1 MLFISFSIVN
11 NLYICDIN
19 LNLKN
24 MPSQMLLSLVT
35 SIIFTTITYSQC
47 ATAPATQTCAVGCTP
62 LINNANVNSGQTF
75 CYTGSGSLSGINM
88 NGGTIIV
95 CGSLTITSMNYN
107 AGTFYVGT
115 GSSLNFNMGNVSMGN
130 ATIVN
135 YGTVTASGDVTMQP
149 ATFYNASATSIFNV
163 AGKLTLNN
171 TSQLINNGTLS
182 AGTLLIQTSSIP
194 ALCLNTNTQNS
205 FGTLLNNTSNSISTP
220 NGTAC
225 IYVSTQTLLNPASLT
240 TSTNLQLCQATSSTI
255 GGPGGVGAATVY
267 MNCSACSIG
276 LSVNLFNFDAY
287 LTNRETVLDWST
299 ENENNAA
306 YFGVERS
313 QNGLEFKEIGQ
324 RAAAGNST
332 SLINYQTIDKDPYI
346 GVSYYRL
353 RMVDVDGFYTYSS
366 TKSIYNAPFEMINL
380 HPNPADNELFLQIGS
395 PRNMDVK
402 LEVYDNLGKIV
413 QTKHIAVKTGYHTI
427 GIDVSTLSQAVY
439 RFKITT
445 DTEGEQIESIFIKK

>member
-1 MLFISFSIVN
+1 MST
-11 NLYICDIN
+11 NL
-19 LNLKN
+19 
-24 MPSQMLLSLVT
+24 LLSFVT
-35 SIIFTTITYSQC
+35 SIIFTSLTYSQC
-47 ATAPATQTCAVGCTP
+47 ATAPAAQTCAVGCTP
-62 LINNANVNSGQTF
+62 LINNTNVNSGQTF

-88 NGGTIIV
+88 SGGTIIV

-115 GSSLNFNMGNVSMGN
+115 GASLNFNMGNAIIGN

-135 YGTVTASGDVTMQP
+135 YGTVTASGNVTMQP
-149 ATFYNASATSIFNV
+149 ITFYNATTASTFNV
-163 AGKLTLNN
+163 AGQLALNN
-171 TSQLINNGTLS
+171 NSQLINNGTLS

-194 ALCLNTNTQNS
+194 ALCLNANTQNS

-225 IYVSTQTLLNPASLT
+225 IYVSTQTYLNPASLT
-240 TSTNLQLCQATSSTI
+240 TSTNLQLCQAIGSTI
-255 GGPGGVGAATVY
+255 GGPGGIGSATVY

-276 LSVNLFNFDAY
+276 LSVNLFNFDAK
-287 LTNRETVLDWST
+287 LINRETVLNWST

-324 RAAAGNST
+324 RVAMGNST
-332 SLINYQTIDKDPYI
+332 NLINYQMIDKEPYI

-353 RMVDVDGFYTYSS
+353 RMVDIDGFYTYSD
-366 TKSIYNAPFEMINL
+366 TKTIYNAPFELINL
-380 HPNPADNELFLQIGS
+380 YPNPAENDLFIQIGS
-395 PRNMDVK
+395 PRNMDIK

-445 DTEGEQIESIFIKK
+445 DTDGEQIESIFIKK

>member
-1 MLFISFSIVN
+1 MHTQL
-11 NLYICDIN
+11 
-19 LNLKN
+19 
-24 MPSQMLLSLVT
+24 LLSLVS

-47 ATAPATQTCAVGCTP
+47 APAPATQTCPVGCTP
-62 LINNANVNSGQTF
+62 LTNNANVNSGQTF
-75 CYTGSGSLSGINM
+75 CYTGSGSLSGINVS
-88 NGGTIIV
+88 GGTIIV

-115 GSSLNFNMGNVSMGN
+115 GSSLNFNMGNAIIGN

-135 YGTVTASGDVTMQP
+135 YGTVTASGNVTMQP
-149 ATFYNASATSIFNV
+149 ATFYNASSTSIFNV
-163 AGKLTLNN
+163 AGQLILNN

-194 ALCLNTNTQNS
+194 ALCLNANTQNS
-205 FGTLLNNTSNSISTP
+205 FGTLFNNTSNSISAP

-225 IYVSTQTLLNPASLT
+225 IYVSTQTYLNPASLT
-240 TSTNLQLCQATSSTI
+240 TSTYLQLCQATSSTI

-276 LSVNLFNFDAY
+276 LSVNLFNFDAN
-287 LTNRETVLDWST
+287 LINRETVLDWST

-306 YFGVERS
+306 YFGLERS

-353 RMVDVDGFYTYSS
+353 RMVDIDGFYTYSS
-366 TKSIYNAPFEMINL
+366 TKTIYNAPFELINL
-380 HPNPADNELFLQIGS
+380 YPNPAENELFLQIGS

-402 LEVYDNLGKIV
+402 LEIYDNLGKIV
-413 QTKHIAVKTGYHTI
+413 QAKEIVVKTGYYTI
-427 GIDVSTLSQAVY
+427 GLDISALSQAIY

-445 DTEGEQIESIFIKK
+445 KIEGEQIESIFIKK